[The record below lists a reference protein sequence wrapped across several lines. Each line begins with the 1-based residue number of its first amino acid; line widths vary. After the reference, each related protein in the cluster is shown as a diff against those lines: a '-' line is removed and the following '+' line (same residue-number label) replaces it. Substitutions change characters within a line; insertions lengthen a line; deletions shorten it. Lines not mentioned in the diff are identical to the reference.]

1 MDTPTKAPAAA
12 TTKAADI
19 LVLHCLNPQCGGLLA
34 YEVDRHNV
42 LYVDLAWT
50 ATVDSQRQFFPCPRC
65 AGKNVV
71 EEHRDDKGRL
81 RHKVT
86 RWEP

>member
-1 MDTPTKAPAAA
+1 MDAPPKAPATAP
-12 TTKAADI
+12 TKAADI
-19 LVLHCLNPQCGGLLA
+19 LVLRCLNPQCDGLLA

-50 ATVDSQRQFFPCPRC
+50 ARVDGPLRYFPCPKC

-71 EEHRDDKGRL
+71 EQCHDAKGRL
-81 RHKVT
+81 RHQVT